1 MKTFPE
7 AFKIG
12 TPSIDETGILDL
24 TLDGYRFFAG
34 EKYTILEMGW
44 AVYLAEDDVPEEW
57 LRQHGETRAAED
69 GWNEIASG
77 HGGLVTTH
85 PVLVALSLRSW
96 WHRNGQRI
104 STAPHVP
111 MPTFEE
117 AVEEV
122 KNRKILNDFSLR
134 HAGTVPGLAKWSR

>member
-57 LRQHGETRAAED
+57 LR
-69 GWNEIASG
+69 
-77 HGGLVTTH
+77 
-85 PVLVALSLRSW
+85 
-96 WHRNGQRI
+96 
-104 STAPHVP
+104 
-111 MPTFEE
+111 
-117 AVEEV
+117 
-122 KNRKILNDFSLR
+122 
-134 HAGTVPGLAKWSR
+134 